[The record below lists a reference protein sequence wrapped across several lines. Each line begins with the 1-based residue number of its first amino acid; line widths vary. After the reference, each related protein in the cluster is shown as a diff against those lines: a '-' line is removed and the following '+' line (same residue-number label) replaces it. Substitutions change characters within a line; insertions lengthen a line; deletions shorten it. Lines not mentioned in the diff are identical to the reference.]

1 MKQKKIQR
9 LERAK
14 GDARHASAAALHAV
28 AAAVESLA
36 DRTLEIDLAK
46 LGRSFP
52 PLEHVL
58 QRLPENAVRALLY
71 TGGLVA
77 GFVLISGPYTLEQ
90 NKDTYRLLAERL
102 HRLDPFAEIA
112 FVDAFNFAMEGRDGP
127 DVAFRL
133 GRWIVGHL
141 DPQAD
146 PDGLFRRACEILGD
160 TLFELCA
167 EPLKQSAEEALSG
180 VTPLAQPLA

>member
-14 GDARHASAAALHAV
+14 VDARQASAAALHAV

-36 DRTLEIDLAK
+36 DRTLEIDLAD
-46 LGRSFP
+46 LSRRFP
-52 PLEHVL
+52 PLEGAIRR
-58 QRLPENAVRALLY
+58 QPENAVRALLY

-77 GFVLISGPYTLEQ
+77 GFVLISGPYTPQQ
-90 NKDTYRLLAERL
+90 NKDTYCLLSERL
-102 HRLDPFAEIA
+102 HRQDPFAEIA
-112 FVDAFNFAMEGRDGP
+112 FVDAFNAAMEGRDGP
-127 DVAFRL
+127 DVAYRL
-133 GRWIVGHL
+133 GRWILGHL

-146 PDGLFRRACEILGD
+146 PDGPLRRACEILGD
-160 TLFELCA
+160 TLFKLCA

-180 VTPLAQPLA
+180 VTPLAQPSV